1 MRNLRTLF
9 AWSLIGHFLIIGFM
23 LIGSALPRRPA
34 PSRAVYQVQMVEPVG
49 SPAPSPA
56 APEQEAPAVSDEPSP
71 EPEPEVKISPA
82 EQRRREEEERK
93 RREDA
98 RRREEERQRRAQEQ
112 TRTRRE
118 LEEARKRR
126 EAEERERSERRQE
139 ELSELRRLRSEL
151 SEYKDIGGL
160 RTEESGGPALPPGYA
175 DSVHNR
181 IFSAWE
187 PVAVRSSAELSFF
200 ISPDGSVSAVN
211 VERSSGSGP
220 YDESCRRAVMEAGR
234 MPALPAGF
242 GREGVRVYVT
252 FKN

>member
-23 LIGSALPRRPA
+23 LIGSAFPRRQA
-34 PSRAVYQVQMVEPVG
+34 PSRAVYQVQMVEPAG
-49 SPAPSPA
+49 SPPPA
-56 APEQEAPAVSDEPSP
+56 APEPEAAAVSSES

-98 RRREEERQRRAQEQ
+98 RRREEERRRRQEEQ
-112 TRTRRE
+112 ARTRRE

-126 EAEERERSERRQE
+126 EEEERQRRERSEQE
-139 ELSELRRLRSEL
+139 LAELRRLRSEL

-160 RTEESGGPALPPGYA
+160 RTDESGGPALPPGYA

-181 IFSAWE
+181 IFAAWE

-220 YDESCRRAVMEAGR
+220 YDESCRRAVIEAGR

-252 FKN
+252 FEN

>member
-34 PSRAVYQVQMVEPVG
+34 PSRAVYQVQMVEPAG
-49 SPAPSPA
+49 SPPPVPA
-56 APEQEAPAVSDEPSP
+56 QPEAPAVSSEP

-82 EQRRREEEERK
+82 EQRRREEEARK
-93 RREDA
+93 RREEA
-98 RRREEERQRRAQEQ
+98 RQREEERRRRAEEQ
-112 TRTRRE
+112 ARTRRE

-126 EAEERERSERRQE
+126 EAEERERRELRQK

-151 SEYKDIGGL
+151 SEDKDIGGL
-160 RTEESGGPALPPGYA
+160 RVEAEGGPVLPPGYA

-234 MPALPAGF
+234 MPALPPGF
-242 GREGVRVYVT
+242 GGEGVRVYVA